1 MAYVIL
7 LQHGGSVV
15 QHEATQNGKWFD
27 KIVDNI
33 AVSGSDHFIPKHVAV
48 ELCSVSEQRLK
59 VCLTTSYG
67 SIIHHQE
74 YMPILYIHN

>member
-15 QHEATQNGKWFD
+15 QHEATQNGKRFD
-27 KIVDNI
+27 KIVDDI
-33 AVSGSDHFIPKHVAV
+33 AVSGSDHFVSKHVAV
-48 ELCSVSEQRLK
+48 ELCSVSER
-59 VCLTTSYG
+59 TTSYG

-74 YMPILYIHN
+74 YMPILYIR

>member
-27 KIVDNI
+27 KTVDVI
-33 AVSGSDHFIPKHVAV
+33 AVLGSHHFVSKHR
-48 ELCSVSEQRLK
+48 CSRAMFCE
-59 VCLTTSYG
+59 
-67 SIIHHQE
+67 
-74 YMPILYIHN
+74 